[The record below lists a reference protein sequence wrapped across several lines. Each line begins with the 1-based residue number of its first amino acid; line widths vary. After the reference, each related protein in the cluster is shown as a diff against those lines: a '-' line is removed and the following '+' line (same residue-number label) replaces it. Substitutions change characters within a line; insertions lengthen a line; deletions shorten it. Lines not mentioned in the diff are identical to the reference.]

1 MTNVIRV
8 ALPGIN
14 ALENTDAKNFSLFSD
29 TDNVLIKEYERG
41 AGNGNTTINH
51 NLGYI
56 PFFLVYTDI
65 GAGRFRVVN
74 AQNSLGGGPT
84 AYATTTTLVIS
95 NNAGADYQYYIF
107 YDNITS

>member
-8 ALPGIN
+8 ALPN
-14 ALENTDAKNFSLFSD
+14 VDALESTNPKDYSLFSD
-29 TDNVLIKEYERG
+29 SDNVLIKEFERG
-41 AGNGNTTINH
+41 AGNGNTTITH

-65 GAGRFRVVN
+65 GSGRFRVVN
-74 AQNSLGGGPT
+74 AQSPLGGGPQV
-84 AYATTTTLVIS
+84 YATTTELIIA

-107 YDNITS
+107 YDNIT